1 MAIPFDRIWNWC
13 SYIYLNEL
21 LFIQRTTY
29 CKNISLFGIECFD
42 NTDSNTL
49 EMIINILPD
58 ELEPEF
64 RESWK
69 MGFITQPSIDY
80 ADNAIWAI
88 FEGRQ
93 VTIFRFKEY
102 GFINDNRY
110 NNYFISTGVAGI
122 TIRIEKSKTI

>member
-1 MAIPFDRIWNWC
+1 
-13 SYIYLNEL
+13 
-21 LFIQRTTY
+21 LFRVK
-29 CKNISLFGIECFD
+29 CVDNIDTNS
-42 NTDSNTL
+42 L

-69 MGFITQPSIDY
+69 MGWITQPSIDY

-88 FEGRQ
+88 FEGEQ
-93 VTIFRFKEY
+93 VVIFRFKEY

-110 NNYFISTGVAGI
+110 NKYFISTGLAGI
-122 TIRIEKSKTI
+122 TIRIEKTN

>member
-1 MAIPFDRIWNWC
+1 
-13 SYIYLNEL
+13 
-21 LFIQRTTY
+21 
-29 CKNISLFGIECFD
+29 
-42 NTDSNTL
+42 
-49 EMIINILPD
+49 MIINILPE

-93 VTIFRFKEY
+93 VIIFRFRDY
-102 GFINDNRY
+102 GFINDNRS
-110 NNYFISTGVAGI
+110 NNYFISSGLAGI
-122 TIRIEKSKTI
+122 MIRIEKNKI

>member
-1 MAIPFDRIWNWC
+1 M
-13 SYIYLNEL
+13 
-21 LFIQRTTY
+21 
-29 CKNISLFGIECFD
+29 FGIECFD

-80 ADNAIWAI
+80 ADNAIYAI
-88 FEGRQ
+88 FEGKQ
-93 VTIFRFKEY
+93 VIIFRFKDY
-102 GFINDNRY
+102 GFINDNRRNTY
-110 NNYFISTGVAGI
+110 DVSAGTAGI
-122 TIRIEKSKTI
+122 TIKIDKND

>member
-1 MAIPFDRIWNWC
+1 
-13 SYIYLNEL
+13 
-21 LFIQRTTY
+21 
-29 CKNISLFGIECFD
+29 
-42 NTDSNTL
+42 
-49 EMIINILPD
+49 MIINILPD

-88 FEGRQ
+88 FEGKQ

-102 GFINDNRY
+102 GFINDNRRNSY
-110 NNYFISTGVAGI
+110 CISAGSAGI
-122 TIRIEKSKTI
+122 TIKIDKK

>member
-1 MAIPFDRIWNWC
+1 
-13 SYIYLNEL
+13 
-21 LFIQRTTY
+21 
-29 CKNISLFGIECFD
+29 
-42 NTDSNTL
+42 
-49 EMIINILPD
+49 MIINISPE

-88 FEGRQ
+88 LEGEQ
-93 VTIFRFKEY
+93 VVIFRFKKY

-110 NNYFISTGVAGI
+110 NKYFISAGNAGI
-122 TIRIEKSKTI
+122 TIRIESN

>member
-1 MAIPFDRIWNWC
+1 M
-13 SYIYLNEL
+13 
-21 LFIQRTTY
+21 
-29 CKNISLFGIECFD
+29 FGIECFD

-88 FEGRQ
+88 FEGKD
-93 VTIFRFKEY
+93 VIIFKFKDY
-102 GFINDNRY
+102 GFINDNRRNTY
-110 NNYFISTGVAGI
+110 DISAGKAGI
-122 TIRIEKSKTI
+122 TIKIDKK

>member
-1 MAIPFDRIWNWC
+1 MFR
-13 SYIYLNEL
+13 
-21 LFIQRTTY
+21 
-29 CKNISLFGIECFD
+29 IECGYNND
-42 NTDSNTL
+42 TNSL

-88 FEGRQ
+88 FEGKQ
-93 VTIFRFKEY
+93 VVIFRFKDY

-110 NNYFISTGVAGI
+110 NRYSVSSGLAGI
-122 TIRIEKSKTI
+122 MITINKI

>member
-1 MAIPFDRIWNWC
+1 MFR
-13 SYIYLNEL
+13 
-21 LFIQRTTY
+21 
-29 CKNISLFGIECFD
+29 IECGD

-69 MGFITQPSIDY
+69 MGWITQPSIDY
-80 ADNAIWAI
+80 ADNAIWAL
-88 FEGRQ
+88 FEGKN
-93 VTIFRFKEY
+93 VIIFRFKDY

-110 NNYFISTGVAGI
+110 NSYSISAGNAGI
-122 TIRIEKSKTI
+122 TIKIERT

>member
-1 MAIPFDRIWNWC
+1 
-13 SYIYLNEL
+13 
-21 LFIQRTTY
+21 
-29 CKNISLFGIECFD
+29 
-42 NTDSNTL
+42 
-49 EMIINILPD
+49 MIINILPD

-69 MGFITQPSIDY
+69 MGVITQPSIDY

-88 FEGRQ
+88 FEGKQ

-110 NNYFISTGVAGI
+110 NNYFISTGAAGI